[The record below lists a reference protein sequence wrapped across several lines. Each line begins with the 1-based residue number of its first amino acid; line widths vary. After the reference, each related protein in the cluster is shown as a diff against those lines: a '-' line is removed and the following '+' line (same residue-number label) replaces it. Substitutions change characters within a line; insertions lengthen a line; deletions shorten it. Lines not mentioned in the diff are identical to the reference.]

1 MDGEAYVQLRDPLSS
16 LAVFGSELVFDV
28 LKQDARMPHAQNPE
42 YNIALVTHVCPVVWR
57 GLSG

>member
-1 MDGEAYVQLRDPLSS
+1 MSGPDRSWFVSTI
-16 LAVFGSELVFDV
+16 V